1 MSQTSSEKAFR
12 EFIDA
17 FNREDLAAL
26 DEAWTSPFLSNT
38 NVSRIMFATMNENDY
53 PPPTDYLK
61 LLTFDRGLNA
71 SGADRKG
78 RGHPASLTTS
88 STIMSGASQLSM

>member
-1 MSQTSSEKAFR
+1 
-12 EFIDA
+12 
-17 FNREDLAAL
+17 
-26 DEAWTSPFLSNT
+26 
-38 NVSRIMFATMNENDY
+38 MFATMKENDN

-78 RGHPASLTTS
+78 RGHPVSLTTS

>member
-1 MSQTSSEKAFR
+1 
-12 EFIDA
+12 
-17 FNREDLAAL
+17 
-26 DEAWTSPFLSNT
+26 
-38 NVSRIMFATMNENDY
+38 MFATMKENDN